1 MRFVVDRFEEA
12 VKNNPQQIAIRSED
26 RYAITYEELNQQ
38 ADRASEFIVS
48 VLALDDIDWDSA
60 LL

>member
-26 RYAITYEELNQQ
+26 RYVITYEELNQQ
-38 ADRASEFIVS
+38 ADRASELIVS
-48 VLALDDIDWDSA
+48 VLALEFR
-60 LL
+60 